1 MLLFISSGLLLALFL
16 AFLLGSALIEQAR
29 AKPLK
34 ESMKHE
40 NQ

>member
-29 AKPLK
+29 TFLDQ
-34 ESMKHE
+34 
-40 NQ
+40 NR